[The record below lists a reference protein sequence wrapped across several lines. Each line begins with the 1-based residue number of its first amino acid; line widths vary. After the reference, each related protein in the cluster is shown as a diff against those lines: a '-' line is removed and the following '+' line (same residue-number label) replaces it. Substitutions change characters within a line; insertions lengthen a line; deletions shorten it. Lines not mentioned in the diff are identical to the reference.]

1 MWCAALTQ
9 SEPHAL
15 SVDSDMHSI
24 IAIVR
29 AGHLVM
35 SMRQPMLIHP
45 AEARCDSANNIQAAV
60 RLDNRLG
67 SQGTIDQIARPLKTD
82 PVHSHEI
89 KIDKSYRLLNSDEGH
104 SGLIV
109 TALVASTIFALFA
122 ISALPWP
129 FASTSGKRSA
139 SSLNLDSS
147 PALVSKKEDRL
158 ALHDLI
164 IQTDGPSSAQLPQNS
179 NISPSANNR
188 AKSSVSAASTT
199 SSIAKDLQARV
210 KLTATPETKP
220 TTIDG
225 WTLREVANGTAV
237 LEGPDGIRTVARG
250 DMIPGVG
257 RVESIFRWGSRP
269 IVATSRGLISTP

>member
-1 MWCAALTQ
+1 
-9 SEPHAL
+9 
-15 SVDSDMHSI
+15 
-24 IAIVR
+24 
-29 AGHLVM
+29 
-35 SMRQPMLIHP
+35 MLIHP
-45 AEARCDSANNIQAAV
+45 AEARCDSTNNIQPTV
-60 RLDNRLG
+60 LTDNRLD
-67 SQGTIDQIARPLKTD
+67 SRATIDQIARPLKTD
-82 PVHSHEI
+82 SMRSHEI
-89 KIDKSYRLLNSDEGH
+89 KIDKSDRHLNSDESH
-104 SGLIV
+104 TRLIV

-129 FASTSGKRSA
+129 FASTSVKQSA

-147 PALVSKKEDRL
+147 PPLVSKKEDRL
-158 ALHDLI
+158 LVHGTT
-164 IQTDGPSSAQLPQNS
+164 IQTGGPSSAQLPQNS
-179 NISPSANNR
+179 SISTLLANNH
-188 AKSSVSAASTT
+188 AKSSVSAAPTT
-199 SSIAKDLQARV
+199 SSIAKDPQTRV
-210 KLTATPETKP
+210 KLTATPETRP

>member
-1 MWCAALTQ
+1 
-9 SEPHAL
+9 
-15 SVDSDMHSI
+15 
-24 IAIVR
+24 
-29 AGHLVM
+29 
-35 SMRQPMLIHP
+35 MLIHS
-45 AEARCDSANNIQAAV
+45 ADARCQSANNIQPTV
-60 RLDNRLG
+60 HMDNRLE
-67 SQGTIDQIARPLKTD
+67 SWGTIDQIARPLKTD
-82 PVHSHEI
+82 SMRSHEI
-89 KIDKSYRLLNSDEGH
+89 KIDKSDRHLNSDESH
-104 SGLIV
+104 TRLIV
-109 TALVASTIFALFA
+109 TALVASTVFALFA

-129 FASTSGKRSA
+129 FASTSVKQSA

-147 PALVSKKEDRL
+147 PPLVSKKEDRL
-158 ALHDLI
+158 PVHGTT

-179 NISPSANNR
+179 NISTLLAKNH
-188 AKSSVSAASTT
+188 AKSSVSAAPTT
-199 SSIAKDLQARV
+199 SSIAKDLQTRV
-210 KLTATPETKP
+210 KLTATPETRP